1 MPLRRFQLISRYF
14 RTFDYTKVDVRD
26 ESDLPKT
33 FQAAEEWSDL
43 IQKVSTELYLPGTNL
58 TVDECMVPFTGRSKE
73 TTLVKGKPTPVGFK
87 VWVIAQQ
94 GFFLQ
99 WLWHVK
105 SSLYTAVIINLPMPK
120 PVGKKGKLQTKI
132 PLSNTQSV
140 VVHLVKRLL
149 PQTYHVFTDNLFSS
163 PQLFRLLRQLGFG
176 ATGTA
181 RPNCGISTVMKR
193 IKETGKAPDGTP
205 LKYNEVILIP
215 MPDKQVIQIAWK
227 DSGVVLFISTVHT
240 GAPHERTLKKRKLPA
255 KRGIKAEAQEL
266 QRLFNGDSFKM
277 IPIPT
282 VAAQYND
289 EMNHVDR
296 GDQIRSYTTYEH
308 RFRPGPWQ
316 ALLWSFLLEV
326 ALANSFILQKKTQH
340 PRWKPYSTL
349 QAWKECI
356 CNAIFNTYAAEG
368 GTRKRNRSGKE
379 EEIEDTEARQKH
391 LQRDINHVRR
401 GSPSPCLACQGFR
414 QAIPGDQAPQRTA
427 ESPAMPTL
435 LERIVPLKPEIRLAQ
450 AIKQFE
456 MDLSDEQ
463 KAAFD
468 SNKRQSC
475 HSPPN
480 IHDVMRLTAEI
491 DRRVAGNVGGGRC
504 FGTRLVN
511 VLEAVQR
518 FAALGDI
525 VVGGSQNMIACG
537 VWSLVRMTL
546 LMLVNVSSWFD
557 KLSELFM
564 TVGRSAPRYQA
575 MALLYPRSKK
585 LQSHLAEYFLVVV
598 RICHDLLKLTRK
610 SMFAQLVSFITE
622 SDMSSYQSDFD
633 LWANAIKEEVNLLMA
648 QQLQEQSRRLESIDK
663 YSKSE
668 SHRKKLEN
676 RLRILDS
683 CSTYDYQT
691 TWKEIRRCGNT
702 NWFTLQREYQ
712 DWKVRSESRT
722 LLYAGKLGSGKS
734 ISLAN
739 MVDDLNLN
747 RKDNFPVA
755 YFFCRHDVP
764 ESLQARTILGSLARQ
779 LLCTIGELITMS
791 EDLAVTVL
799 PALDSD
805 GILRLL
811 NRTVNPTCRA
821 YFILDGLDECDE
833 NQREDMIRRLQQ
845 VQGVIPLLVCLSFR
859 QEAGNALTLRPEHFA
874 KPSVIF
880 IPENNPDI
888 AEFIQTE
895 LERRLE
901 SRVESRRLRV
911 GVPTLVLEIRDA
923 LLERAQGMF
932 LWVVL
937 QINSLCLA
945 KTDESIRHA
954 LADLPRDL
962 PGTFSRILEQSAALG
977 KEDQRRILELIT
989 AAYRP
994 LTTDEL
1000 REAGDSAAVP
1010 IKVVSSVLDS
1020 SSIQKVALRLLKSQK
1035 PSSIDVSKVLAREA
1049 QCSKMQPTN
1058 QYSFL
1063 FYARLYWAQ
1072 HTLRDSKQ
1080 DPAIYRSLCRAL
1092 DRNVLTVDAS
1102 DEFGRTPL
1110 WWAVERGQ
1118 EAVVRLLLEK
1128 GAAIEAEGDFGR
1140 IALSW
1145 AAKGGHEAVVRLL
1158 LEKGAASELK
1168 GGNGRTTLSWAA
1180 ERGQEAV
1187 VRLLLEKG
1195 AAIEAEDGNGRTP
1208 LSWAAGGGHE
1218 AVVRLLLDNGAAIE
1232 SKDDLGRTPLSWTA
1246 VAGHEA
1252 VVRLLLD
1259 NGAAIESKDNGGRT
1273 PLPWAAGNGHEAV
1286 VRLLLEKGAN
1296 TDLRDTNDRTPLW
1309 WAARNGHEAVVR
1321 LLLEKSAAIESKDD
1335 LGRTPLS
1342 WTAGNG
1348 HEAVVRLLLDKGAA
1362 IESKDNTNG
1371 WTPLRWAAGNGHEA
1385 VVRLLLDKGA
1395 AIESKDFSGGTPLW
1409 WATERG
1415 HEAMMRLLLDKG
1427 AAIES
1432 KDSLGRTPLSW
1443 AAGGGH
1449 EAVVRLLL
1457 EKGAAIE
1464 SKDDLGRTPLS
1475 WAAGGG
1481 HGAVVRLLLDKGA
1494 AIESKDYLGRTPLPW
1509 AAQSGHEAV
1518 VRLLDSSDHSLVTM
1532 AEP

>member
-1 MPLRRFQLISRYF
+1 MS
-14 RTFDYTKVDVRD
+14 
-26 ESDLPKT
+26 
-33 FQAAEEWSDL
+33 
-43 IQKVSTELYLPGTNL
+43 
-58 TVDECMVPFTGRSKE
+58 
-73 TTLVKGKPTPVGFK
+73 
-87 VWVIAQQ
+87 
-94 GFFLQ
+94 
-99 WLWHVK
+99 
-105 SSLYTAVIINLPMPK
+105 
-120 PVGKKGKLQTKI
+120 
-132 PLSNTQSV
+132 
-140 VVHLVKRLL
+140 
-149 PQTYHVFTDNLFSS
+149 
-163 PQLFRLLRQLGFG
+163 
-176 ATGTA
+176 
-181 RPNCGISTVMKR
+181 
-193 IKETGKAPDGTP
+193 
-205 LKYNEVILIP
+205 
-215 MPDKQVIQIAWK
+215 
-227 DSGVVLFISTVHT
+227 
-240 GAPHERTLKKRKLPA
+240 
-255 KRGIKAEAQEL
+255 
-266 QRLFNGDSFKM
+266 
-277 IPIPT
+277 
-282 VAAQYND
+282 
-289 EMNHVDR
+289 
-296 GDQIRSYTTYEH
+296 
-308 RFRPGPWQ
+308 
-316 ALLWSFLLEV
+316 
-326 ALANSFILQKKTQH
+326 
-340 PRWKPYSTL
+340 
-349 QAWKECI
+349 
-356 CNAIFNTYAAEG
+356 
-368 GTRKRNRSGKE
+368 
-379 EEIEDTEARQKH
+379 
-391 LQRDINHVRR
+391 
-401 GSPSPCLACQGFR
+401 
-414 QAIPGDQAPQRTA
+414 
-427 ESPAMPTL
+427 TL

-463 KAAFD
+463 KAAFH
-468 SNKRQSC
+468 SNKRQLC

-491 DRRVAGNVGGGRC
+491 DRRVAGNVGGRRC

-511 VLEAVQR
+511 VLEAVQQ

-585 LQSHLAEYFLVVV
+585 LQSHLSEYFLVVV

-610 SMFAQLVSFITE
+610 SMFARLVSFMTE
-622 SDMSSYQSDFD
+622 SDISSYQSDFD

-648 QQLQEQSRRLESIDK
+648 QQLQEQSRRLGLLHQ
-663 YSKSE
+663 YSEAE
-668 SHRKKLEN
+668 SHRKELEN
-676 RLRILDS
+676 RFRILDC

-702 NWFTLQREYQ
+702 SWFTLQREYQ
-712 DWKVRSESRT
+712 DWKVRSESCT
-722 LLYAGKLGSGKS
+722 LLYSGKLGSGKS

-739 MVDDLNLN
+739 MVEDLNLN
-747 RKDNFPVA
+747 RKYNFPVA

-764 ESLQARTILGSLARQ
+764 ESLRARTILGSLARQ

-791 EDLAVTVL
+791 EDLAVTGL

-811 NRTVNPTCRA
+811 NRTINPTCRA

-845 VQGVIPLLVCLSFR
+845 VQSVFPLLVCLSFR
-859 QEAGNALTLRPEHFA
+859 QEAGNALTLHPEHFA

-994 LTTDEL
+994 LSTDEL
-1000 REAGDSAAVP
+1000 REALSVVPGDPDWNQARMPNNIYTALACCGSLVVVDEETLLVKLIHHSVKQFLLSGPGGVTSQTFTIQDANKTMADVVMTYLNYGVFDTQLSSRVIPQVRHGAVP
-1010 IKVVSSVLDS
+1010 MKIVSSVLDS
-1020 SSIQKVALRLLKSQK
+1020 SSIEKVALRLLKSQK
-1035 PSSIDVSKVLAREA
+1035 PSSINVSKVLAREA

-1110 WWAVERGQ
+1110 WWAIERGQ

-1140 IALSW
+1140 MALSW

-1158 LEKGAASELK
+1158 LEKGAGSELK

-1180 ERGQEAV
+1180 EGGHEAV

-1195 AAIEAEDGNGRTP
+1195 AAVEAEDGNGRTL

-1218 AVVRLLLDNGAAIE
+1218 AVVRLLLEKDAAIE
-1232 SKDDLGRTPLSWTA
+1232 SKDDLGRTPLSWAA

-1252 VVRLLLD
+1252 VVRLLLEK
-1259 NGAAIESKDNGGRT
+1259 GATIESKDNGGRT
-1273 PLPWAAGNGHEAV
+1273 PLSWAAGNGHEAV

-1296 TDLRDTNDRTPLW
+1296 TDSRDTNGRTPLW
-1309 WAARNGHEAVVR
+1309 WAAGDGREAVVR
-1321 LLLEKSAAIESKDD
+1321 LLLEKDAAIESKDD

-1342 WTAGNG
+1342 WAAGGG
-1348 HEAVVRLLLDKGAA
+1348 HEAV
-1362 IESKDNTNG
+1362 
-1371 WTPLRWAAGNGHEA
+1371 
-1385 VVRLLLDKGA
+1385 
-1395 AIESKDFSGGTPLW
+1395 
-1409 WATERG
+1409 
-1415 HEAMMRLLLDKG
+1415 MRLLLDKG

-1443 AAGGGH
+1443 AAGNGH

-1457 EKGAAIE
+1457 EKGA
-1464 SKDDLGRTPLS
+1464 T
-1475 WAAGGG
+1475 
-1481 HGAVVRLLLDKGA
+1481 
-1494 AIESKDYLGRTPLPW
+1494 IESKDYLGRTPLPW
-1509 AAQSGHEAV
+1509 AAQNGHEAV
-1518 VRLLDSSDHSLVTM
+1518 VRLLDSSDHNLVTM
-1532 AEP
+1532 VEP